1 MPSKVIYNRA
11 QDPMELG
18 GSDTPHGCWDS
29 NLARPE
35 ERPVLLTLQLSL
47 QSYIDFDLVTDGGCN
62 KVNG

>member
-1 MPSKVIYNRA
+1 
-11 QDPMELG
+11 MELG